1 MKPTYKQIWLITYP
15 ILISLLMENLI
26 GLTDTAFLGRV
37 GEVELGASAL
47 AGVYYM
53 AIFMIGSWVQHRN
66 ADSDRTAERRKKR
79 TRISARCCNRESC
92 SCCCWLPSCSSS
104 RGRSRRSCCAGS
116 STPARSATR
125 RSAIRTGAFTA
136 FFFSFVAV
144 MFRAFYVGTTNT
156 KILTANSVTMVLTN
170 VALNYALI
178 FGKFGLPA
186 MGIAGAAIASSASE
200 LASALFF
207 ILYSWLKTDHRKYG
221 LFRFARPRPRLLGRM
236 LNVSVWT
243 MLQSFVSVA
252 TWFLFFLAV
261 EHLGERPLAVSNI
274 VRSISGII
282 FMAVSA
288 FASTASSLVS
298 NQMGA
303 GQQTLVMPTVR
314 RIVGMCYLT
323 IAPAALLFALFP
335 TAVLR
340 IYTDSIPLIDSS
352 VSSLWVMLSAYLLTV
367 PAIILFNTVSG
378 TGNTRSA
385 LALEMTT
392 LLIYILYTLYV
403 VIYLQADVA
412 VCWTTEHVYAIVM
425 LLLAC
430 RYLKKADWQHKKI

>member
-1 MKPTYKQIWLITYP
+1 
-15 ILISLLMENLI
+15 
-26 GLTDTAFLGRV
+26 
-37 GEVELGASAL
+37 
-47 AGVYYM
+47 
-53 AIFMIGSWVQHRN
+53 
-66 ADSDRTAERRKKR
+66 
-79 TRISARCCNRESC
+79 
-92 SCCCWLPSCSSS
+92 
-104 RGRSRRSCCAGS
+104 
-116 STPARSATR
+116 
-125 RSAIRTGAFTA
+125 
-136 FFFSFVAV
+136 
-144 MFRAFYVGTTNT
+144 
-156 KILTANSVTMVLTN
+156 
-170 VALNYALI
+170 
-178 FGKFGLPA
+178 
-186 MGIAGAAIASSASE
+186 
-200 LASALFF
+200 
-207 ILYSWLKTDHRKYG
+207 
-221 LFRFARPRPRLLGRM
+221 M

-403 VIYLQADVA
+403 VIYLRADVA

>member
-1 MKPTYKQIWLITYP
+1 
-15 ILISLLMENLI
+15 
-26 GLTDTAFLGRV
+26 
-37 GEVELGASAL
+37 
-47 AGVYYM
+47 
-53 AIFMIGSWVQHRN
+53 
-66 ADSDRTAERRKKR
+66 
-79 TRISARCCNRESC
+79 
-92 SCCCWLPSCSSS
+92 
-104 RGRSRRSCCAGS
+104 
-116 STPARSATR
+116 
-125 RSAIRTGAFTA
+125 
-136 FFFSFVAV
+136 
-144 MFRAFYVGTTNT
+144 
-156 KILTANSVTMVLTN
+156 MVLTN

-367 PAIILFNTVSG
+367 PAIILFMLIAFELLQEAGLRLPNSIGQTVSIIG
-378 TGNTRSA
+378 ALLVGQSA
-385 LALEMTT
+385 VALEMTT